1 MGFGGYG
8 WSWGNE
14 WLLVVTSGYGWLL
27 VGNGWLPM
35 ATMVTGGY
43 EWIWVFM
50 GGFGVVTGCYGVVTD
65 GYRWLRVVFGGY
77 GWL

>member
-14 WLLVVTSGYGWLL
+14 WLLVVTSGYGWLW

-50 GGFGVVTGCYGVVTD
+50 DGFGVVTGCYGVVTD
-65 GYRWLRVVFGGY
+65 GYRWLRAVFGGY

>member
-1 MGFGGYG
+1 
-8 WSWGNE
+8 
-14 WLLVVTSGYGWLL
+14 
-27 VGNGWLPM
+27 M

-65 GYRWLRVVFGGY
+65 GYRWLRAVFGGY